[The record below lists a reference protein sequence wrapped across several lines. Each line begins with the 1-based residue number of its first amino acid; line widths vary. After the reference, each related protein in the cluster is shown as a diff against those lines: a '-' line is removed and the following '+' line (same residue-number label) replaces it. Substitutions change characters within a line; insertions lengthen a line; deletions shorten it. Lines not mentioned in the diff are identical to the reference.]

1 MHQLVG
7 QRMGKKINYCGGIA
21 AALQQFHCLLGDII
35 ADQFGIAAHGPDS
48 GRCVA
53 YFLRQSKP
61 LDFRLDD
68 LLSLAC
74 GLLAR
79 AQVLPDHI
87 LQIIYRVKI
96 DVLQL
101 GHVGIDVSRHSQVSD
116 KNRFL
121 PAFFQRL
128 FYLCLVHQRFRARG
142 GGDDHIGVGQVVGN
156 FIQTDSKPFEF
167 LRQRPRLGDAAVGDD
182 HPADAAPLQVACG
195 QFNRFASA
203 DQKRAMFV
211 ERGKDLARQTDRC
224 IGHGDRAGADLSV
237 GAHGLGDRERLL
249 KQWMQ
254 NRSRSAGIARY
265 LIGILHLPEDLRF
278 PEDCR
283 VEPAGDA
290 EGVADRPV
298 PVECVQAVVQRPRN
312 LAVIHQPVT
321 DHYIAARVAFAIK
334 LGPVAG
340 GNDDYFLNNRQPN
353 QLAQRPIQLIAAER
367 DLLPD
372 VDGSGAVVNSQNLQ
386 GHILLDGWLQSLNN
400 CPGTES
406 YRQDASPY
414 RSATMRYS
422 AVPPSFPARMKKYL
436 LFLIGVGLL
445 ASACAQTGQR
455 PDAGAEDPQDVQK
468 HVLMAELAV
477 QQHDFAA
484 AAREYAQVMRTT
496 DDPILA
502 ARAAPYVFDYGE
514 YDDAV
519 MAASR
524 WIKLDPDA
532 LEPRRQI
539 AALYLQKGEVGKA
552 LPQLEWLF
560 GVVTA
565 QGDQG
570 FVALLPLLSE
580 SGNEAA
586 GYQAIKRLTKQ
597 HQEDATAH
605 YALAFMA
612 LSNGDLEVALA
623 SSERA
628 LSLRP
633 DWAEAAVLRARV
645 LIVDGRTE
653 EAMESLQDWPGFREN
668 ARLRLEFAILQLAV
682 DRVEE
687 ARLELELLLAD
698 FPRMPAALRTLGLL
712 EFQAGNYQLA
722 ERYLIELIGTGQY
735 MADAMFYLGSIA
747 EIEND
752 LDGAASFYARVTGGS
767 NAAAARV
774 RLALILYRL
783 GDPEKALRS
792 LELFPATDMEST
804 LQLVNARGE
813 LLMRMERYDEALAL
827 YDAELQ
833 RYPDEQSLRY
843 SRAFLLDR
851 MGRIDDALAV
861 LQQLLQEN
869 PQDPIALNALGYTLA
884 DRTDRYQ
891 EAYGYISQALEYSPD
906 SPAIIDSMGW
916 VQFKMGN
923 LETAETYLRQAWSLD
938 SDPEIAAHLGE
949 VLWTMGDTEA
959 AEEVWFE
966 ALSQNPDSIILQKVI
981 ERLRQ

>member
-1 MHQLVG
+1 M
-7 QRMGKKINYCGGIA
+7 
-21 AALQQFHCLLGDII
+21 
-35 ADQFGIAAHGPDS
+35 P
-48 GRCVA
+48 
-53 YFLRQSKP
+53 
-61 LDFRLDD
+61 
-68 LLSLAC
+68 
-74 GLLAR
+74 
-79 AQVLPDHI
+79 
-87 LQIIYRVKI
+87 
-96 DVLQL
+96 
-101 GHVGIDVSRHSQVSD
+101 
-116 KNRFL
+116 
-121 PAFFQRL
+121 
-128 FYLCLVHQRFRARG
+128 
-142 GGDDHIGVGQVVGN
+142 
-156 FIQTDSKPFEF
+156 
-167 LRQRPRLGDAAVGDD
+167 
-182 HPADAAPLQVACG
+182 
-195 QFNRFASA
+195 
-203 DQKRAMFV
+203 
-211 ERGKDLARQTDRC
+211 
-224 IGHGDRAGADLSV
+224 
-237 GAHGLGDRERLL
+237 
-249 KQWMQ
+249 
-254 NRSRSAGIARY
+254 
-265 LIGILHLPEDLRF
+265 
-278 PEDCR
+278 
-283 VEPAGDA
+283 
-290 EGVADRPV
+290 
-298 PVECVQAVVQRPRN
+298 
-312 LAVIHQPVT
+312 
-321 DHYIAARVAFAIK
+321 
-334 LGPVAG
+334 
-340 GNDDYFLNNRQPN
+340 
-353 QLAQRPIQLIAAER
+353 
-367 DLLPD
+367 
-372 VDGSGAVVNSQNLQ
+372 
-386 GHILLDGWLQSLNN
+386 
-400 CPGTES
+400 
-406 YRQDASPY
+406 PY
-414 RSATMRYS
+414 RSAAMRYS
-422 AVPPSFPARMKKYL
+422 AIPPSFPARMKKYL
-436 LFLIGVGLL
+436 LFLISFGLL

-455 PDAGAEDPQDVQK
+455 SDVGAEDDQGVQQ

-477 QQHDFAA
+477 QQHDFAKA
-484 AAREYAQVMRTT
+484 ASEYAQVMRMT
-496 DDPILA
+496 DDPMLA

-560 GVVTA
+560 GVINA
-565 QGDQG
+565 QSDQG

-586 GYQAIKRLTKQ
+586 GYQAIKRLTKE
-597 HQEDATAH
+597 HEDDATAH
-605 YALAFMA
+605 YAMAFMA
-612 LSNGDLEVALA
+612 LSDGDLQVALA

-645 LIVDGRTE
+645 LIVDGRSE
-653 EAMESLQDWPGFREN
+653 EAMASLQDWPGFREN

-687 ARLELELLLAD
+687 ARLELELLLTD

-752 LDGAASFYARVTGGS
+752 LDGAASFYARVTGGA

-792 LELFPATDMEST
+792 LELFPATDMAST

-813 LLMRMERYDEALAL
+813 LLMRLERYDEALAL

-861 LQQLLQEN
+861 LQELLQEN

-916 VQFKMGN
+916 VQFRMGN
-923 LETAETYLRQAWSLD
+923 LDAAETYLRQAWSLD

-949 VLWTMGDTEA
+949 VLWAKGDTEA

-981 ERLRQ
+981 NRLRQ